1 VEKRGKLSCM
11 DRCYTYTVKLRP
23 LAEGGYGVIV
33 PSLPGCQTW
42 GRTYEEVVTN
52 AEEAIQSFITAL
64 QRHDRPIPVERR
76 HYQEVQI
83 QVRVPTEG

>member
-11 DRCYTYTVKLRP
+11 DRCYKLRP